1 MRENITSENAH
12 YLNVLSEVRT
22 GWISHLEWAADGFTV
37 GIAGAEGVQ
46 VYSGKF
52 GGTPTHTIGGHS
64 GHVKGVA
71 FTPYAWDVSRQLM
84 ASCGSDTTI
93 KLWDISN
100 LKDSIQEIGTL
111 TSHQDSVDALTFAL
125 DPEGRLILAAC
136 GADGKI
142 ILHDVDTQT
151 IIATLTGHQAEVTSA
166 VFALKNHVIISG
178 SRDKSVRL
186 WDTRGE
192 TEGTIIGEHDD
203 WVRDV
208 CASPTG
214 TMVAS
219 ASKDMTVRL
228 WDPHSGEMYALIQ
241 AHADGADCVRF
252 SPDGDL
258 LATGGRDNVVRLW
271 DVNTILR
278 KRKLTTSDA
287 VATLNAHDK
296 PVLTIGF
303 NGTGTLLA
311 SGSGDNSVKLWS
323 VNRTT
328 QLGET
333 PPRETQ
339 TAILDSE

>member
-12 YLNVLSEVRT
+12 HLDVLAQVKT
-22 GWISHLEWAADGFTV
+22 GWISHIEWAADGYTL

-46 VYSGKF
+46 LYSGRF
-52 GGTPTHTIGGHS
+52 GGTPSYTTGGHT

-71 FTPYAWDVSRQLM
+71 FTPAAWDANRQLM
-84 ASCGSDTTI
+84 ASCGSDTVI
-93 KLWDISN
+93 KLWDTSN
-100 LKDSIQEIGTL
+100 LKETIQEIGTL
-111 TSHQDSVDALTFAL
+111 SGHQDSVDALTFAL

-142 ILHDVDTQT
+142 ILHDVETHT

-241 AHADGADCVRF
+241 AHEDGADCVRF

-278 KRKLTTSDA
+278 KRKLTVNDA
-287 VATLNAHDK
+287 VATLEDHQS

-303 NGTGTLLA
+303 NGSGTLLA

-328 QLGET
+328 QLDE
-333 PPRETQ
+333 PIQRETQ
-339 TAILDSE
+339 TAILEDN